1 LSGRKDPH
9 TVLPVQEQKRGVI
22 TYRDTQ
28 DVDIFQLARL
38 FEQAGWH
45 HRTRDLGKLAQLVQG
60 STYVVSAWREDQL
73 VGFARAI
80 SDGVSNAYIST
91 VAVVEHETREEI
103 LRGLLRRLMQGR
115 DEITFVLQA
124 HPALVSFYADEG
136 FEPAPHTYQR
146 PRRSP
151 GT

>member
-1 LSGRKDPH
+1 VRDAGEL
-9 TVLPVQEQKRGVI
+9 
-22 TYRDTQ
+22 TYRDTP

-45 HRTRDLGKLAQLVQG
+45 HRTKDLGKLALLVRG
-60 STYVVSAWREDQL
+60 SAFVVSAWRTDHL

-91 VAVVEHETREEI
+91 VAVAEHEAYAEI
-103 LRGLLRRLMQGR
+103 LGELLRRLMAGR
-115 DEITFVLQA
+115 DEITFVLHAQ
-124 HPALVSFYADEG
+124 PALVGLYAKEG
-136 FEPAPHTYQR
+136 FELAPNMYQR

-151 GT
+151 LPGSGEHG

>member
-1 LSGRKDPH
+1 M
-9 TVLPVQEQKRGVI
+9 QEQKRGVI

>member
-1 LSGRKDPH
+1 
-9 TVLPVQEQKRGVI
+9 VQEEAGDI
-22 TYRDTQ
+22 SYRDTQ

-45 HRTRDLGKLAQLVQG
+45 HRTHDLGQLARLVSG
-60 STYVVSAWREDQL
+60 STYVVSAWRKDLL

-80 SDGVSNAYIST
+80 SDCVSNAYIST
-91 VAVVEHETREEI
+91 VAIAEHEGQKEI
-103 LRGLLRRLMQGR
+103 LRELLRRLMQGR

-124 HPALVSFYADEG
+124 QPTLVDFFTEEG
-136 FEPAPHTYQR
+136 FEPAPHMYQR

-151 GT
+151 KV